1 MPGGAS
7 RSTGRV
13 ALLAP
18 EPAAFVP
25 TTRSSTGLRSLLYA
39 ARMVLGVV
47 VSFLNEERFLTELLE
62 SIAGQERPPDQLV
75 LVDDGSS
82 DGSYELAREFA
93 SHHAYAFAVQ
103 RPPQAGQ
110 RDRLARASELLA
122 FQWAAHEHGREWDVV
137 AKLDAD
143 LRLPPCMFS
152 EMERRLDADER
163 LGIAGTY
170 LTEERPDGT
179 AGRIRIG
186 EGHVHG
192 ATKFYRR
199 ACWDGISPLPAILGW
214 DTIDEVR
221 ARMRGWRTQS
231 FALPGGDPVHLR
243 PRGTHDG
250 LLRGYRRWGECAW
263 AFGEPPALVAL
274 QAARHM
280 RQPPALRGGWHY
292 ALGWASAALRRNA
305 RAEPE
310 LRAYVGRRQWGRIR
324 GRLRGRRP

>member
-1 MPGGAS
+1 
-7 RSTGRV
+7 
-13 ALLAP
+13 
-18 EPAAFVP
+18 
-25 TTRSSTGLRSLLYA
+25 
-39 ARMVLGVV
+39 MVLGVV
-47 VSFLNEERFLTELLE
+47 IPFLNEERFLAELLE
-62 SIAGQERPPDQLV
+62 SIAGQDRVPDQLV
-75 LVDDGSS
+75 LLDDGSS

-93 SHHAYAFAVQ
+93 ACHGYAIAVR
-103 RPPQAGQ
+103 RPRQTAQ

-122 FQWAAHEHGREWDVV
+122 FQWATHEHGRGWDVL
-137 AKLDAD
+137 AKVDAD

-152 EMERRLDADER
+152 EIERRLAGDER
-163 LGIAGTY
+163 LGIAGSY
-170 LTEERPDGT
+170 LREERADG
-179 AGRIRIG
+179 AAARIRIG

-199 ACWDGISPLPAILGW
+199 ACWDEISPLPAILGW

-250 LLRGYRRWGECAW
+250 LMRGYRRWGECAW
-263 AFGEPPALVAL
+263 AFGEPPVLVAL

-280 RQPPALRGGWHY
+280 KEPPAVRGGWQY
-292 ALGWASAALRRNA
+292 ALGWAFAALRRSS

-310 LRAYVGRRQWGRIR
+310 LRAYVRRQQWRRVR
-324 GRLRGRRP
+324 GRLRLHRRRS

>member
-1 MPGGAS
+1 
-7 RSTGRV
+7 
-13 ALLAP
+13 
-18 EPAAFVP
+18 
-25 TTRSSTGLRSLLYA
+25 
-39 ARMVLGVV
+39 MVLGVV
-47 VSFLNEERFLTELLE
+47 VPFLNEDQVLTELLE
-62 SIAGQERPPDQLV
+62 SIAGQDRAPDQLI
-75 LVDDGSS
+75 LFDDGSS
-82 DGSYELAREFA
+82 DGSYDLAREFA
-93 SHHAYAFAVQ
+93 ARHAYTIAVR
-103 RPPQAGQ
+103 RPPQAAQ

-122 FQWAAHEHGREWDVV
+122 FQWAAHEYGPAWDIV
-137 AKLDAD
+137 AKVDAD
-143 LRLPPCMFS
+143 LLPPPCMFS

-170 LTEERPDGT
+170 LTEERLDGM
-179 AGRIRIG
+179 AARIRIG

-199 ACWDGISPLPAILGW
+199 ACWDQISPLPAILGW

-263 AFGEPPALVAL
+263 AFGEPPVLVAL

-280 RQPPALRGGWHY
+280 RDPPAVRGGGQY
-292 ALGWASAALRRNA
+292 ALGWASAALRRSA
-305 RAEPE
+305 RAEPD
-310 LRAYVGRRQWGRIR
+310 LRAYVRRQQWRRVR
-324 GRLRGRRP
+324 GRLRSRRR